1 VNVIAIDGPAGS
13 GKSSTA
19 HAVATRLGLAHL
31 DSGALYRAVTL
42 AALDHGT
49 PLDGQRLVALA
60 RALPVR
66 LALVGNEFRPE
77 VAGTDVSES
86 VRRPD
91 VTARVSAVS
100 ALPPVRDLV
109 NGLLRAAAAEHP
121 QGVVVDGRDIGTV
134 VFPEAPVKIFLTAT
148 PEARARRRLTQEGR
162 VIDGQTLQAETE
174 RLAHRDTAD
183 AGRAVAPL
191 QAARDA
197 VVLDTTALSFDEQMT
212 RIAEQ
217 ARNVLGG
224 GSGPVPTSSF
234 RLT

>member
-1 VNVIAIDGPAGS
+1 VVAIDGPAGS
-13 GKSSTA
+13 GKSTTA
-19 HAVATRLGLAHL
+19 RAVADRLGFAHL
-31 DSGALYRAVTL
+31 DSGALYRAMTL
-42 AALDHGT
+42 AGIDNEV

-66 LALVGNEFRPE
+66 LAVVGNEFRPE

-86 VRRPD
+86 VRRAD

-100 ALPPVRDLV
+100 ALPQVRDLV

-134 VFPEAPVKIFLTAT
+134 VFPEAPVKIFLTAA

-162 VIDGQTLQAETE
+162 ALDAEALRTEAE
-174 RLAHRDTAD
+174 RLAHRDAAD
-183 AGRAVAPL
+183 ARRAVAPL
-191 QAARDA
+191 RAAPDA
-197 VVLDTTALSFDEQMT
+197 VVLDTTSLTFDQQVD

-217 ARNVLGG
+217 ARNV
-224 GSGPVPTSSF
+224 F
-234 RLT
+234 I

>member
-1 VNVIAIDGPAGS
+1 VVAIDGPAGS
-13 GKSSTA
+13 GKSTTA
-19 HAVATRLGLAHL
+19 RAVADRLGFAHL
-31 DSGALYRAVTL
+31 DSGALYRAMTL
-42 AALDHGT
+42 AAIDNEV
-49 PLDGQRLVALA
+49 PLDAQRLVALA

-66 LALVGNEFRPE
+66 LSLVGNEFRPE

-86 VRRPD
+86 VRRSD

-100 ALPPVRDLV
+100 ALPQVRDLV

-162 VIDGQTLQAETE
+162 ALDVKTLQAETE
-174 RLAHRDTAD
+174 RLAHRDAAD
-183 AGRAVAPL
+183 ARRAVAPL
-191 QAARDA
+191 RAAPDA
-197 VVLDTTALSFDEQMT
+197 VVLDTTNLTFDQQVD

-217 ARNVLGG
+217 ARNVFGD
-224 GSGPVPTSSF
+224 GSV
-234 RLT
+234 

>member
-1 VNVIAIDGPAGS
+1 MRVVAIDGPAGS
-13 GKSSTA
+13 GKSTTA
-19 HAVATRLGLAHL
+19 RAVADRLGFAHL
-31 DSGALYRAVTL
+31 DSGALYRAMTL
-42 AALDHGT
+42 AAIDNEV
-49 PLDGQRLVALA
+49 PLDAQRLVALA

-66 LALVGNEFRPE
+66 LSLVGNEFRPE

-86 VRRPD
+86 VRRSD

-100 ALPPVRDLV
+100 ALPQVRDLV

-162 VIDGQTLQAETE
+162 ALDVKTLQAETE
-174 RLAHRDTAD
+174 RLAHRDAAD
-183 AGRAVAPL
+183 ARRAVAPL
-191 QAARDA
+191 RAAPDA
-197 VVLDTTALSFDEQMT
+197 VVLDTTNLTFDQQVD

-217 ARNVLGG
+217 ARNVFGD
-224 GSGPVPTSSF
+224 GSV
-234 RLT
+234 

>member
-1 VNVIAIDGPAGS
+1 VRVVAIDGPAGS
-13 GKSSTA
+13 GKSTTA
-19 HAVATRLGLAHL
+19 RAVADRLGFAHL
-31 DSGALYRAVTL
+31 DSGALYRAMTL
-42 AALDHGT
+42 AAIDNEV
-49 PLDGQRLVALA
+49 PLDAQRLVALA

-66 LALVGNEFRPE
+66 LSLVGNEFRPE

-86 VRRPD
+86 VRRSD

-100 ALPPVRDLV
+100 ALPQVRDLV

-162 VIDGQTLQAETE
+162 ALDVKTLQAETE
-174 RLAHRDTAD
+174 RLAHRDAAD
-183 AGRAVAPL
+183 ARRAVAPL
-191 QAARDA
+191 RAAPDA
-197 VVLDTTALSFDEQMT
+197 VVLDTTSLTFDQQVD

-217 ARNVLGG
+217 ARNV
-224 GSGPVPTSSF
+224 F
-234 RLT
+234 I

>member
-1 VNVIAIDGPAGS
+1 VVAIDGPAGS
-13 GKSSTA
+13 GKSTTA
-19 HAVATRLGLAHL
+19 RAVADRLGFAHL
-31 DSGALYRAVTL
+31 DSGALYRAMTL
-42 AALDHGT
+42 AAIDNEV
-49 PLDGQRLVALA
+49 PLDAQRLVALA

-66 LALVGNEFRPE
+66 LSLVGNEFRPE

-86 VRRPD
+86 VRRSD

-100 ALPPVRDLV
+100 ALPQVRDLV

-162 VIDGQTLQAETE
+162 ALDVKTLQAETE
-174 RLAHRDTAD
+174 RLAHRDAAD
-183 AGRAVAPL
+183 ARRAVAPL
-191 QAARDA
+191 RAAPDA
-197 VVLDTTALSFDEQMT
+197 VVLDTTNLTFDQQVD

-217 ARNVLGG
+217 ARNV
-224 GSGPVPTSSF
+224 F
-234 RLT
+234 I